1 MSEIFIQRDHTLG
14 MEKARAIAAQWQK
27 ESESDWGMDCTYVAN
42 ETNEQGQVQ
51 DRLNFERAGASGY
64 LCVTATQLTMKLEL
78 GFLMASFKD
87 KIEEKIT
94 SNLEKLL
101 AWNNWG
107 QSNINFQ
114 SKGIKAKGGFLM
126 VGYHKSSAPLSLY
139 PLWLEINVDLTPIIV
154 SLRSDTKSDHNVS
167 F

>member
-27 ESESDWGMDCTYVAN
+27 ESESDWGMDCTYLAN
-42 ETNEQGQVQ
+42 QTNEQGEIQ

-64 LCVTATQLTMKLEL
+64 LEVTATQLTMKLEL
-78 GFLMASFKD
+78 GFLLASFKD

-101 AWNNWG
+101 A
-107 QSNINFQ
+107 
-114 SKGIKAKGGFLM
+114 
-126 VGYHKSSAPLSLY
+126 
-139 PLWLEINVDLTPIIV
+139 
-154 SLRSDTKSDHNVS
+154 
-167 F
+167 

>member
-87 KIEEKIT
+87 KIEEKIA

-101 AWNNWG
+101 A
-107 QSNINFQ
+107 
-114 SKGIKAKGGFLM
+114 
-126 VGYHKSSAPLSLY
+126 
-139 PLWLEINVDLTPIIV
+139 
-154 SLRSDTKSDHNVS
+154 
-167 F
+167 

>member
-1 MSEIFIQRDHTLG
+1 MAEILIQRSHTLG
-14 MEKARAIAAQWQK
+14 LEKARAIAAQWQK

-42 ETNEQGQVQ
+42 QTNDQGEIQ

-64 LCVTATQLTMKLEL
+64 LEVTASQLTMKLEL

-114 SKGIKAKGGFLM
+114 SKGAEADGGWRF
-126 VGYHKSSAPLSLY
+126 VVPHHEEAPISLC
-139 PLWLEINVDLTPIIV
+139 PFWLEINVALTPII
-154 SLRSDTKSDHNVS
+154 SGQQ
-167 F
+167 FF